1 MAEAVSAKLA
11 FRNLVLL
18 AGRLLLACIFV
29 HEGVFLTMNFG
40 AASAAMV
47 KSGIPVFALILTI
60 ALQLAAGIAIA
71 VGWQTRLGAAALGL
85 FCVATAVLLH
95 TNFASR
101 NELLH
106 FEKDLA
112 ISGGM
117 WVLMLCGPGG
127 WSVDNRRRAQ
137 RTA

>member
-1 MAEAVSAKLA
+1 
-11 FRNLVLL
+11 
-18 AGRLLLACIFV
+18 
-29 HEGVFLTMNFG
+29 MNFG

-60 ALQLAAGIAIA
+60 ALQLAAGIAIT